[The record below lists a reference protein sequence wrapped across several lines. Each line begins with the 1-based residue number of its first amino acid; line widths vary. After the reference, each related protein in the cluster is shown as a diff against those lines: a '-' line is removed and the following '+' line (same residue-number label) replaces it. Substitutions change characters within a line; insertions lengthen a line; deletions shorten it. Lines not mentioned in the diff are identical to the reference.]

1 MNDLISGLLDVVIA
15 IAGFLG
21 LHSWEQGQMLTA
33 AAIAIGFCL
42 LVVAA
47 VARSDREEELALI
60 PVRPRPDNGLRQSTR
75 RK

>member
-15 IAGFLG
+15 VAGFLG
-21 LHSWEQGQMLTA
+21 LHSWVEGQMLTA

-47 VARSDREEELALI
+47 VARADRMEELVPI
-60 PVRPRPDNGLRQSTR
+60 PVRLRPDNGAR
-75 RK
+75 RSASHK